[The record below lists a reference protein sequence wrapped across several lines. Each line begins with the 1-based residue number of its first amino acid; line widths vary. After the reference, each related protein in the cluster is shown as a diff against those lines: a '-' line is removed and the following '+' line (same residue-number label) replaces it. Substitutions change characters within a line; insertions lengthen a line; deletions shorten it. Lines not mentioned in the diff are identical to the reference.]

1 VDITSTGTQK
11 RITKLAIGAL
21 IAPEIPHVPG
31 IGINPHN
38 IPILMVSDILM
49 DPVFGEIFREFSI
62 EQVVIDTKKG
72 QKWADLG
79 IGGLKMLGF
88 GVW

>member
-1 VDITSTGTQK
+1 
-11 RITKLAIGAL
+11 
-21 IAPEIPHVPG
+21 
-31 IGINPHN
+31 
-38 IPILMVSDILM
+38 MVSDNLM
-49 DPVFGEIFREFSI
+49 DPVFGEIFQEFSI

-72 QKWADLG
+72 QNWADLG